1 METRKILWKYVG
13 WNLWLLQV
21 HIKPNL
27 CHKLFIEISN
37 FDIFASFTV
46 TSYKVRWKPFA
57 SLQDTEDLLSGSNKA
72 EEATVEISSF
82 SESDLVHFS
91 FPIQQVQVGIS
102 YKVNI
107 FAVANS
113 GGLSQESKE
122 LHEKFTIKSE
132 SEIEV
137 YVEAQSQEKSWN

>member
-1 METRKILWKYVG
+1 M
-13 WNLWLLQV
+13 
-21 HIKPNL
+21 
-27 CHKLFIEISN
+27 
-37 FDIFASFTV
+37 
-46 TSYKVRWKPFA
+46 
-57 SLQDTEDLLSGSNKA
+57 
-72 EEATVEISSF
+72 SSF

-137 YVEAQSQEKSWN
+137 YVEAQSQEKS